1 MNDINLFALLAG
13 ALCIAAGLMLGLL
26 LSRRQQKLQEGR
38 ITALEEELQS
48 LNQRLTTASQER
60 EQLQASLNA
69 ALQQKAVAESSLTDV
84 SQRLAHSEQQ
94 RSDAETFL
102 LQALGLCNRFVTENR
117 DVGIHR
123 RIVHVNSRQVVLD
136 RLLWR

>member
-48 LNQRLTTASQER
+48 LNQRLTAASQER
-60 EQLQASLNA
+60 EQLQARLNA
-69 ALQQKAVAESSLTDV
+69 ALQQKAVAESSLSDV

-94 RSDAETFL
+94 RSDADRAKADA
-102 LQALGLCNRFVTENR
+102 QAALPARRVTTAICRNPQA
-117 DVGIHR
+117 
-123 RIVHVNSRQVVLD
+123 SRSPC
-136 RLLWR
+136 